1 MFKKLLTGLL
11 VMSLTLSG
19 VRPVNAAAAQR
30 ESAAPKS
37 AMTLLA
43 ETMRTQ
49 LGKSLLSDVHS
60 AQTATTAVPSAAVPT
75 PALKP
80 LVLARVQSAYTPSG
94 LVSGTLTITYTAINR
109 LPLDELTGVE
119 IRVKLAPGV
128 SLVSGPAHL
137 TLPDGSLSFALGT
150 LGPSDGASLAIV
162 VQAPAAV
169 GMIDEG
175 ARASASFVNK
185 RVSAQT
191 APARLVADAFAPYLG
206 QQPEFM
212 FNDVDLLEVAGLVEQ
227 DPAQAFALVRDA
239 THWEAYRGSL
249 RGARGTWWSEAGNS
263 LDRSSLLL
271 GVLRTIGV
279 PSRYVRGGLSSTRQ
293 RELIGQMFLNDTSQI
308 GYVPPEDRYDPYSDT
323 KLLQAAGE
331 HWWVEA
337 DLGSGWQ
344 ALDANFKGA
353 AIGQVFGAGGTPM
366 TVIPDAERHWTKIAL
381 TVEHLPALTG
391 PAGKLETF
399 KAFELTLPTAQI
411 AGLPTVIGHFV
422 RSTSDGGAVFYNIR
436 HYYKPFVAVGGAQ
449 SNAVIY
455 EGQEYLE
462 QITNFPLG
470 SQRVTAASFD
480 VTVYGPDVLAQTY
493 RDEIVDRI
501 GKLAR
506 REGGTVNSAGLSS
519 TQPIVQD
526 RQGVSLL
533 VAPNWVPERARNRAA
548 GLVQSQ
554 VARTQKAKE
563 RFDAATASTGGQ
575 IENEWQNSLA
585 LQLTSEL
592 MVLEFST
599 SSLVGLQT
607 LLDTDKQVRRQ
618 SLAARVATYPVTPR
632 LLATNFSHITSTNEF
647 KVRSSS
653 NFMQTQLT
661 HVPYPGQSRHAE
673 YGMRM
678 SSSVNSLM
686 NEYFVQQTVL
696 GAIST
701 AAVSSTQMASSTT
714 ASKSFV
720 TVMAAAAEQGIEVET
735 IAPEQADKV
744 RKLAVSSDAKA
755 LLLEA
760 LEDRQRIVMVPITTP
775 IVGGEPYLAWLE
787 IDPQTGLI
795 MDRDENNKHIAL
807 MEYGTKTYKNFKD
820 QWFYALAGFVV
831 GLFMGICIRVVIALV
846 TDFAPCQPPSSASS
860 SPPSLPPDAPEGTA
874 EVVAWIESF
883 ASEESDRYLYEMCKH
898 DQTALKELISAI
910 ITIALGM
917 AVRYLGESFGILKK
931 DNWKAFFVGLSVH
944 DSLKDDRLKMF
955 KNYEKLKA
963 SALALTIL
971 KQSPGA
977 IAAIFMWVVSS
988 LFSRTWFRAT
998 GDSDYAIA
1006 ANRIMSG
1013 FLGYGLAIFNLEI
1026 SDNFAEYYKR
1036 GWLQGG
1042 VSFGL
1047 NFASALAGV
1056 CKAFVGLNR
1065 KLWVPS
1071 PLCPKPGPDLGS
1083 GPGGGSGGSS
1093 GGGSTGGAYG
1103 GPVPITPRGVS
1114 VGTVS
1119 SSSGSGVGRRV
1130 VITATSSV
1138 DSAVRKVIRTEH
1150 VRFEEAQVS
1159 FKEAIH
1165 GVVRSGRI
1173 RSSSAI
1179 VRNKQTG
1186 DIVYSGAISVALP
1199 SEGANLVFGP
1209 SATLTTTAD
1218 LLSLSVEGD
1227 HLKAQAQFTSAQQI
1241 SLTSPISIT
1250 LLVSDALAFLGD
1262 ILANEYLI
1270 EFSEGVIFGLE
1281 QLQVLIGSLTLESA
1295 KTVNVGS
1302 YVEEPAGLFGAL
1314 SVSSGGSS
1322 TAAGGMSIDTFVGR
1336 MHLSPLGGSQIRVDA
1351 DGNSNWVGI
1360 ADLTWSDQA
1369 ELGGDMALGL
1379 RVSEQKPYTVSLSMS
1394 DNWRHDW
1401 SRSENKFEAGRH
1413 PRAISVLNESASA
1426 AILDAQGRSVLV
1438 ADASVNS
1445 PALTRAVDI
1454 SVGKAEPL
1462 AYSWGRMQP
1471 SSARGMDYAI
1481 GLMYRGAQSETF
1493 NISVDGLPAPWVV
1506 LPRTQIRFA
1515 TGGLSLLNL
1524 TISPTVDDFPAP
1536 GTVIPFTVTARS
1548 LDNALVASAATSW
1561 TVPLEGIPALQVY
1574 YFRSDV
1580 SSTDIFTVPLLVGNN
1595 GLVTDSFPISG
1606 VIGLRDRLI
1615 TLPPSITV
1623 GPQSAVVVPARVEIN
1638 NYPVG
1643 KRQTMYFRVRELVAA
1658 ADFWVHPDEVMP
1670 LFHWA
1675 YDNAGEDCIGDLA
1688 TRIYALAWHQ
1698 SAYLLDGDR
1707 RELAAIR
1714 EIVNSLPQQLGC
1726 LSEIGVFTGTQAIS
1740 SALTLVPTNTQPLVD
1755 ALELLSDQVE
1765 RALDYRA
1772 TLSIAP
1778 ALSVVRTGQP
1788 VALPVVLAH
1797 TGRVSG
1803 TFTLTV
1809 TDTDGVAQTFTPT
1822 LAPGER
1828 FTHTVVFTPSVE
1840 GTYAVTATA
1849 STPDPQVRPRAGA
1862 TVLAYERLTDIL
1874 VVRGAPDFVETGNSS
1889 SALSVDVVNH
1899 TPLPQAVTIHL
1910 TMTTPSGG
1918 VYYTTQV
1925 TRTLLR
1931 GVTNIPLGTVPFV
1944 NAPAGVYALEAR
1956 LVEENR
1962 VARGGVNAGTGVRVA
1977 TSSRPLIVPPG
1988 DVEATTWITT
1998 ERTVYGSGGT
2008 FEVGV
2013 PISGGVDLTIT
2024 LDAAQHSGTNPAVG
2038 VAVTVPAG
2046 IYDAVYITGAV
2057 RWHDGGQWYGQV
2069 DILDTLNNKYY
2080 MLGHGLNTALGSSDS
2095 FVGGLPTMEAGGA
2108 YHAGR
2113 FIRLR
2118 ITDTTTLRFY
2128 IYDTDISGSS
2138 ANTGTI
2144 IVRLTQVDYPDNTL
2158 RRRMET
2164 AMHHSVPRHALDV
2177 VQWQVW
2183 TGASTGAYPV
2193 PTANN
2198 DCYGCHIQTQGIAGL
2213 EAVRSKVRPSPVDT
2227 RMIEWLNQGMKR
2239 RLVDGVVWKARGERY
2254 RGDEYGQ
2261 WKIQTMLAAWAWAE
2275 QSKVERA
2282 ITGGNSVTLTNLIT
2296 ESLYWLIQPAYRD
2309 NNVWKADHS
2318 GAPYWNFNSRC
2329 GGGFEFSPFGTFG
2342 VIVAVVEAFR
2352 LTGNDTY
2359 RQVANSAVSSL
2370 LTVNWRGTCS
2380 GGDPYPGYAA
2390 NVMLALQE
2398 ALPILEEPLATQ
2410 VRAAIAAFENDLRT
2424 WQQITPGTTHND
2436 GGWRW
2441 HLPMGPGYPSDP
2453 LATAMALY
2461 ALARQGVRSTDVNLV
2476 RATEFL
2482 LANQDRLGRWHSI
2495 YFSTRIIPTTWVDFA
2510 LPLVYEAIG
2519 SYSMD
2524 VLHDTPAN
2532 VDVIDSSFNLAPQS
2546 VVTLPAGERR
2556 AWFYNQ
2562 PETMRYQVIS
2572 YTSALTGLRPGEVR
2586 PLTLG
2591 TLVTYTIESGS
2602 NQIALPGAY
2611 VQAVKL
2617 VSVAPAQQTI
2627 GVGQTARYTVTL
2639 RNPLDQPVV
2648 YAVAVSGL
2656 DAYGADQTFS
2666 MNVPANGQVERVIEV
2681 SAPEWM
2687 QPRQDAFWVTV
2698 NGGQDSDVAALR
2710 VVRETALRLL
2720 PASQRALPGR
2730 TVTYTAV
2737 VSDLSGAGSIVDV
2750 AGQLGGGS
2758 AVTLANGL
2766 SVPANGERIVTWTLT
2781 APSTPGTYGLRA
2793 HALGGLNVPEASAQL
2808 EVVAPA
2814 LSAALGSAT
2823 VGAGMPAVL
2832 TSTLRQ
2838 DAPAGVEPTLPGA
2851 LVSVQ
2856 APAGWQVVQAPTHL
2870 PAGRLAGHG
2879 DVIVVPPAGTAPG
2892 TYNVMMTAVMTGYP
2906 QVTAQAVGRV
2916 TVLNNG
2922 LVVSV
2927 RPTTQT
2933 VTTGD
2938 AFEFEVLVINTGTA
2952 ADQVVVSATGM
2963 LASHSTLVWDT
2974 GSGVVAA
2981 NRVSL
2986 APGQSARFVLA
2997 GQAANA
3003 LVGGVHPA
3011 AVMARSLSRPEVQAV
3026 DYGWLIVN
3034 GRPDLRLT
3042 ITPTYQLVE
3051 TPNAGAWLHLDNA
3064 GSAAADPVVLTVATE
3079 GGAAAYAPVS
3089 PAPMV
3094 LPQWQGALP
3103 LSAWLPRPGR
3113 YVVTATAS
3121 TPGMAGFAVATA
3133 TVEYRMAAALRV
3145 AGVETWPGQS
3155 ATLPFTLTNLGQ
3167 QTMNDLSVRLSVPQG
3182 PWSLN
3187 GISAQNGPLTLTL
3200 PGGPVTPGENGRS
3213 YQVLP
3218 FAPLPYGAERITVT
3232 AELLLNG
3239 EVWQVE
3245 QAQVRVRAPDFRTSS
3260 LTVAGSQ
3267 LFVHD
3272 ILTYTWRLRNTGD
3285 ADAIGAQAV
3294 VTLPADARFEF
3305 QGVLSVSGGTATWD
3319 GVAKRLTWQGDLP
3332 VGGEVV
3338 VTFLAQASFGL
3349 PQGTLN
3355 SPFEVSH
3362 PWRPTHFGT
3371 AQYDYPYRVY
3381 FMIVRRNAP

>member
-1 MFKKLLTGLL
+1 MFKQVLSYVLALSL
-11 VMSLTLSG
+11 VLSG

-49 LGKSLLSDVHS
+49 LGKSLLSDVQS

-119 IRVKLAPGV
+119 IRVKLASGV
-128 SLVSGPAHL
+128 SLVSGPAYL
-137 TLPDGSLSFALGT
+137 TLPDGSLSFALGEI
-150 LGPSDGASLAIV
+150 GPSDGASLAIV

-169 GMIDEG
+169 GQIDEG

-239 THWEAYRGSL
+239 TRWEAYRGSL
-249 RGARGTWWSEAGNS
+249 RGARGTWWSEAGNA
-263 LDRSSLLL
+263 LDRASLLL
-271 GVLRTIGV
+271 GVLRTIGT
-279 PSRYVRGGLSSTRQ
+279 PSRYVRGGLPDARQ
-293 RELIGQMFLNDTSQI
+293 RELIGQMFGDTVSQM
-308 GYVPPEDRYDPYSDT
+308 GAVPAEKQYDPYSDA
-323 KLLQAAGE
+323 KLLQAAGD

-337 DLGSGWQ
+337 DLGGGWQ

-366 TVIPDAERHWTKIAL
+366 TTIPDAERHWTKIAL

-411 AGLPTVIGHFV
+411 AGVPTVIGHFV
-422 RSTSDGGAVFYNIR
+422 RSTFDGGAVFYNIR
-436 HYYKPFVAVGGAQ
+436 HYYTPFIAVGGIRPEAT
-449 SNAVIY
+449 IY
-455 EGQEYLE
+455 RGDEYFE
-462 QITNFPLG
+462 QITNFPLA

-480 VTVYGPDVLAQTY
+480 VTIYGPDVPAQTY

-519 TQPIVQD
+519 TAPVVEDKQSI
-526 RQGVSLL
+526 SLF
-533 VAPNWVPERARNRAA
+533 VAPMWVPERAVTRAA
-548 GLVQSQ
+548 GRAQRQ
-554 VARTQKAKE
+554 MAKAQAE
-563 RFDAATASTGGQ
+563 ADALKQ
-575 IENEWQNSLA
+575 A
-585 LQLTSEL
+585 LQNNDEL
-592 MVLEFST
+592 REEHGDALIGSVDGELASLGLEISIVNGLSAMQDADRAT
-599 SSLVGLQT
+599 RQYAEVGRVQ
-607 LLDTDKQVRRQ
+607 
-618 SLAARVATYPVTPR
+618 ARYTAPR
-632 LLATNFSHITSTNEF
+632 LLASALDLPYTATPTGSVKARMNLLRRDIE
-647 KVRSSS
+647 
-653 NFMQTQLT
+653 LT
-661 HVPYPGQSRHAE
+661 PLPGQNPNAAYGVRMAHGIRAMTSE
-673 YGMRM
+673 YMTLAALAD
-678 SSSVNSLM
+678 SPTT
-686 NEYFVQQTVL
+686 TVKSAL
-696 GAIST
+696 GVME
-701 AAVSSTQMASSTT
+701 AASQ
-714 ASKSFV
+714 
-720 TVMAAAAEQGIEVET
+720 QGIGYVL
-735 IAPEQADKV
+735 IAPDQPEMV
-744 RKLAVSSDAKA
+744 RELAVSNDAKA
-755 LLLEA
+755 RMLATLERGRA
-760 LEDRQRIVMVPITTP
+760 IMTPQTAPVME
-775 IVGGEPYLAWLE
+775 GQPYVAWLE
-787 IDPQTGLI
+787 IDLQTGEI
-795 MDRDENNKHIAL
+795 EDQD
-807 MEYGTKTYKNFKD
+807 EYGNHYGLIEFFMYQNSWKQKKCTPPEQPGGEPKCKDADLRYAIMGLISGFVARLFVHMVVKLTFVVEPSVRRHDEYNNLCAKFTKAPCDFKKTAIFIDKLVWFMVSFFLRYTREGIGPDCSGKSAFGVLSGDDADTFWGGVTVRAWKIFPKDKCMEFIAKIATFGIRGVSDLMSKLLEPNPVNFLKTFDDFMVLPTWGFLSYDASGTKFRFLGFDQGASVAGILINSVFNKD
-820 QWFYALAGFVV
+820 PDVPPEVTFNVVAPPLRPLEVTRLVSPATTLGPSASGALSTAHTRLRHLGAVTVTNGALAVAGGQIDLPSARLLDVSGALVYTGDLSVQLSNQGGRLTLAGPARLSGAADMALWSDGGALAGQAVLTDAHRLIIQATAPLTLWV
-831 GLFMGICIRVVIALV
+831 GAGAVINGATRAQPMQIVFTNADWRKPGRVAWLGSSAVMWSGPVAAMQIGAMSGALGDVSDAGAVSVLNWSGAGQATPGASGIALSLNGV
-846 TDFAPCQPPSSASS
+846 GGTVLSAAPTWTASGEWWRLQPDLRANQTLTWTLGAQVDAGRFAYEFEPSGGTGILRARRQPDQVSADTLGG
-860 SPPSLPPDAPEGTA
+860 SLFLRDSDNRTA
-874 EVVAWIESF
+874 LLAEA
-883 ASEESDRYLYEMCKH
+883 
-898 DQTALKELISAI
+898 QTALPAR
-910 ITIALGM
+910 AP
-917 AVRYLGESFGILKK
+917 
-931 DNWKAFFVGLSVH
+931 
-944 DSLKDDRLKMF
+944 
-955 KNYEKLKA
+955 
-963 SALALTIL
+963 ALAVSVTADELNKPIWGHFPYYAVMGLLYHAQITYT
-971 KQSPGA
+971 
-977 IAAIFMWVVSS
+977 AA
-988 LFSRTWFRAT
+988 T
-998 GDSDYAIA
+998 
-1006 ANRIMSG
+1006 SG
-1013 FLGYGLAIFNLEI
+1013 VFNLAV
-1026 SDNFAEYYKR
+1026 SGLPT
-1036 GWLQGG
+1036 GW
-1042 VSFGL
+1042 
-1047 NFASALAGV
+1047 ASLSRDQVTLDKGQ
-1056 CKAFVGLNR
+1056 
-1065 KLWVPS
+1065 
-1071 PLCPKPGPDLGS
+1071 
-1083 GPGGGSGGSS
+1083 
-1093 GGGSTGGAYG
+1093 
-1103 GPVPITPRGVS
+1103 S
-1114 VGTVS
+1114 VG
-1119 SSSGSGVGRRV
+1119 VGI
-1130 VITATSSV
+1130 VI
-1138 DSAVRKVIRTEH
+1138 
-1150 VRFEEAQVS
+1150 
-1159 FKEAIH
+1159 
-1165 GVVRSGRI
+1165 
-1173 RSSSAI
+1173 
-1179 VRNKQTG
+1179 
-1186 DIVYSGAISVALP
+1186 
-1199 SEGANLVFGP
+1199 
-1209 SATLTTTAD
+1209 
-1218 LLSLSVEGD
+1218 
-1227 HLKAQAQFTSAQQI
+1227 
-1241 SLTSPISIT
+1241 SP
-1250 LLVSDALAFLGD
+1250 
-1262 ILANEYLI
+1262 
-1270 EFSEGVIFGLE
+1270 
-1281 QLQVLIGSLTLESA
+1281 
-1295 KTVNVGS
+1295 
-1302 YVEEPAGLFGAL
+1302 
-1314 SVSSGGSS
+1314 
-1322 TAAGGMSIDTFVGR
+1322 
-1336 MHLSPLGGSQIRVDA
+1336 PLGA
-1351 DGNSNWVGI
+1351 
-1360 ADLTWSDQA
+1360 
-1369 ELGGDMALGL
+1369 M
-1379 RVSEQKPYTVSLSMS
+1379 
-1394 DNWRHDW
+1394 
-1401 SRSENKFEAGRH
+1401 
-1413 PRAISVLNESASA
+1413 
-1426 AILDAQGRSVLV
+1426 
-1438 ADASVNS
+1438 
-1445 PALTRAVDI
+1445 
-1454 SVGKAEPL
+1454 PL
-1462 AYSWGRMQP
+1462 
-1471 SSARGMDYAI
+1471 
-1481 GLMYRGAQSETF
+1481 
-1493 NISVDGLPAPWVV
+1493 
-1506 LPRTQIRFA
+1506 
-1515 TGGLSLLNL
+1515 
-1524 TISPTVDDFPAP
+1524 P
-1536 GTVIPFTVTARS
+1536 GTTIPFTVTVTQVNGTLSASGSAVWRAPETG
-1548 LDNALVASAATSW
+1548 LPAVIFDPDVRAEVAPTETIVA
-1561 TVPLEGIPALQVY
+1561 G
-1574 YFRSDV
+1574 
-1580 SSTDIFTVPLLVGNN
+1580 LLVFN
-1595 GLVTDSFPISG
+1595 GGAITDTFGISVTMMA
-1606 VIGLRDRLI
+1606 
-1615 TLPPSITV
+1615 PSVVSVTAPASVTV
-1623 GPQSAVVVPARVEIN
+1623 GADDMVRVPVTLTFNTEPGRLVPVVGIAGPLGFYTHTAMTHQRFSIVPAEDI
-1638 NYPVG
+1638 
-1643 KRQTMYFRVRELVAA
+1643 
-1658 ADFWVHPDEVMP
+1658 P
-1670 LFHWA
+1670 LYERA
-1675 YDNAGEDCIGDLA
+1675 
-1688 TRIYALAWHQ
+1688 YALRGPGCKARLAH
-1698 SAYLLDGDR
+1698 ATYLLAQQMSFYRLGKVS
-1707 RELAAIR
+1707 LADVEAAKAR
-1714 EIVNSLPQQLGC
+1714 LNSALPC
-1726 LSEIGVFTGTQAIS
+1726 FDETGVFTGTQAIS
-1740 SALTLVPTNTQPLVD
+1740 SALTLVPTNTQPLVN
-1755 ALELLSDQVE
+1755 ALDLLSEQVE

-1772 TLSIAP
+1772 TLGIAP
-1778 ALSVVRTGQP
+1778 ALSVARLGQP

-1809 TDTDGVAQTFTPT
+1809 TDTDGVAQIFMPT

-1874 VVRGAPDFVETGNSS
+1874 VVRGTPDFVETGNSS

-2080 MLGHGLNTALGSSDS
+2080 MLGHAANTSLGSFHP
-2095 FVGGLPTMEAGGA
+2095 FVGGLPTMEAAGA

-2128 IYDTDISGSS
+2128 IYDTNTSGSS
-2138 ANTGTI
+2138 ANVGTI
-2144 IVRLTQVDYPDNTL
+2144 TVRLAQVDYPDNTL
-2158 RRRMET
+2158 RRRMEA
-2164 AMHHSVPRHALDV
+2164 AMHHAAPRHALDAI
-2177 VQWQVW
+2177 QWDTW
-2183 TGASTGAYPV
+2183 TSASTDAHPG
-2193 PTANN
+2193 TLNQRCN
-2198 DCYGCHIQTQGIAGL
+2198 GCHIQAQGISGL
-2213 EAVRSKVRPSPVDT
+2213 AALNTKLRPSPVDE
-2227 RMIEWLNQGMKR
+2227 RMMEWLSTW
-2239 RLVDGVVWKARGERY
+2239 RLQQDWQDSSGRVTGANHSHHF
-2254 RGDEYGQ
+2254 
-2261 WKIQTMLAAWAWAE
+2261 IMTALAAWAWAE
-2275 QSKVERA
+2275 HLRMETNLGRTPNVA
-2282 ITGGNSVTLTNLIT
+2282 LTNALLRAVNW
-2296 ESLYWLIQPAYRD
+2296 SVPRLRVSD
-2309 NNVWKADHS
+2309 VWQADHN
-2318 GAPYWNFNSRC
+2318 NFPWLNTTSRC
-2329 GGGFEFSPFGTFG
+2329 AGGFTFSPMATYYLMT
-2342 VIVAVVEAFR
+2342 ALR
-2352 LTGNDTY
+2352 TSYDLTGDTAY
-2359 RQVANSAVSSL
+2359 L
-2370 LTVNWRGTCS
+2370 GHLTNAAMTLATQVNWRGTC
-2380 GGDPYPGYAA
+2380 GGERYPYFAA
-2390 NVMLALQE
+2390 PAMLALQE
-2398 ALPILEEPLATQ
+2398 AVSVMTDTTQ
-2410 VRAAIAAFENDLRT
+2410 VQTVRNAIQAFEMDLRHT
-2424 WQQITPGTTHND
+2424 QQLTPATTAND
-2436 GGWRW
+2436 GGWRI
-2441 HLPMGPGYPSDP
+2441 HNAHHSPSNPSDP
-2453 LATAMALY
+2453 FVTSMALY
-2461 ALARQGVRSTDVNLV
+2461 ALARQGVRSTDINLV
-2476 RATEFL
+2476 RAAEFL
-2482 LANQDRLGRWHSI
+2482 LSKQNRTGRWYSI
-2495 YFSTRIIPTTWVDFA
+2495 YASNPIMSTTWVDFA

-2519 SYSMD
+2519 SYSLD
-2524 VLHDTPAN
+2524 VLHDTPLG
-2532 VDVIDSSFNLAPQS
+2532 VDVLDDTFNLAPQS
-2546 VVTLPAGERR
+2546 VVTLPVGERR

-2617 VSVAPAQQTI
+2617 VSVAPAQQVI

-2737 VSDLSGAGSIVDV
+2737 VSDLSGAGSLVDV
-2750 AGQLGGGS
+2750 LGQLGGGS
-2758 AVTLANGL
+2758 AVTLVNGL

-2793 HALGGLNVPEASAQL
+2793 HALGGLNVPEANAQL

-2851 LVSVQ
+2851 LVNVQ

-2916 TVLNNG
+2916 TVLGNG
-2922 LVVSV
+2922 LVVNV

-2933 VTTGD
+2933 VNTGD
-2938 AFEFEVLVINTGTA
+2938 SFEFEVLVINAGTA

-2963 LASHSTLVWDT
+2963 LASHSALVWDT
-2974 GSGVVAA
+2974 GSGVVVA

-3133 TVEYRMAAALRV
+3133 TVEYRMAAALRM
-3145 AGVETWPGQS
+3145 ASVETWPGQS

-3167 QTMNDLSVRLSVPQG
+3167 QTMNNLTVRLSVPQG

-3200 PGGPVTPGENGRS
+3200 PGGRC
-3213 YQVLP
+3213 
-3218 FAPLPYGAERITVT
+3218 
-3232 AELLLNG
+3232 
-3239 EVWQVE
+3239 
-3245 QAQVRVRAPDFRTSS
+3245 
-3260 LTVAGSQ
+3260 
-3267 LFVHD
+3267 
-3272 ILTYTWRLRNTGD
+3272 D
-3285 ADAIGAQAV
+3285 A
-3294 VTLPADARFEF
+3294 
-3305 QGVLSVSGGTATWD
+3305 
-3319 GVAKRLTWQGDLP
+3319 
-3332 VGGEVV
+3332 GGERAKLSGAAVCAAAV
-3338 VTFLAQASFGL
+3338 WCQSGSL
-3349 PQGTLN
+3349 
-3355 SPFEVSH
+3355 
-3362 PWRPTHFGT
+3362 
-3371 AQYDYPYRVY
+3371 
-3381 FMIVRRNAP
+3381 

>member
-109 LPLDELTGVE
+109 LLLDELTGVE
-119 IRVKLAPGV
+119 IRVKLASGV
-128 SLVSGPAHL
+128 SLVSGPAYL
-137 TLPDGSLSFALGT
+137 TLPDGSLSFALGEI
-150 LGPSDGASLAIV
+150 GPADGASVAVV

-169 GMIDEG
+169 GAIDDG
-175 ARASASFVNK
+175 AQASASFANK

-212 FNDVDLLEVAGLVEQ
+212 FNDLDLLEVAGLVEQ

-249 RGARGTWWSEAGNS
+249 RGARGTWWSEAGNA
-263 LDRSSLLL
+263 LDRASLLL
-271 GVLRTIGV
+271 GVLRTIGT
-279 PSRYVRGGLSSTRQ
+279 PSRYVRGGLPDARQ
-293 RELIGQMFLNDTSQI
+293 RELIRQMFGDTVSQM
-308 GYVPPEDRYDPYSDT
+308 GAVPAEKQYDPYTDA

-337 DLGSGWQ
+337 DLGGGWQ

-399 KAFELTLPTAQI
+399 KPFELTLPTAQI
-411 AGLPTVIGHFV
+411 AGVPTVIGHFV
-422 RSTSDGGAVFYNIR
+422 RSTFAGGAVFYNIR
-436 HYYKPFVAVGGAQ
+436 HYYTPFIAVGGIRPEAT
-449 SNAVIY
+449 IY
-455 EGQEYLE
+455 RGDEYFE
-462 QITNFPLG
+462 QITNFPLA

-480 VTVYGPDVLAQTY
+480 VTIYGPDTPAQTY
-493 RDEIVDRI
+493 QDEIVDRI

-519 TQPIVQD
+519 TAPVVEDKQS
-526 RQGVSLL
+526 VSLF
-533 VAPNWVPERARNRAA
+533 VAPMWVPERAVTRAA
-548 GLVQSQ
+548 GRAQRQVLKAQAAAEVLKQALPGGVPQNEADEALIGALDGELASLGLDISIVNGFSAMQDADRATRQYAEAGRVQ
-554 VARTQKAKE
+554 ARY
-563 RFDAATASTGGQ
+563 TA
-575 IENEWQNSLA
+575 
-585 LQLTSEL
+585 
-592 MVLEFST
+592 
-599 SSLVGLQT
+599 
-607 LLDTDKQVRRQ
+607 
-618 SLAARVATYPVTPR
+618 PR
-632 LLATNFSHITSTNEF
+632 LLASALD
-647 KVRSSS
+647 
-653 NFMQTQLT
+653 LT
-661 HVPYPGQSRHAE
+661 YVETLTAPMKARMNLMRRDIALTPYPGQNPDAAYGVRMAHGIRAMTSEYLTLAASAGPQTSTVKSALGVMDAAMQQGIGYVLITPEQPEAVRQLAVSDDAKARMLATLERGRAVMAPGAAPTIGGQPYAAWLEMDLETGEVEDQDE
-673 YGMRM
+673 YGKRAAIVEYMKMQRGWKTTKCGPGKDGKVECKDADTRYAFLGFISGFTARLYVYVLSRLTFVSFYLVNRDQPHLINYVHKACLAYRDAIGVSEGWGYAKGDCSAKEVANFFDALVWLTM
-678 SSSVNSLM
+678 SFIIRFYREGIGVDCSDKTLFGMLPGGTDEAYVFWSGLTLAGVKFWRNKCAEFAAKIGTFAYRSQADLFAMLFNANSIDPFKQIVDGFLPWLVGIFGGGEEAELAASFGM
-686 NEYFVQQTVL
+686 TFVSYDVSGVKLRAGGFDQGAAVAGLLLGKILLKDPDVPPGVTFNVAAPPARPLEVTRLVTPAATLGPSASGALSTAHTRLRHL
-696 GAIST
+696 GAVTVTNGALAIAGGQIAFPNARLLDAGGAPVHTGDLSVQLSSQGGRLT
-701 AAVSSTQMASSTT
+701 LAGPARLSGAADMALWSDGGALVGQAVLTDAHRLTIQATTPLTLWVGAGAVINGATRAQPMQIVFTNADWRKAGRVAWLGSSAVAWSGPVAAMQIGAMSGALGDVSDAAAVSVLNWSGTGQATPGAGGIALSLNGVGGRVLSAAPAWT
-714 ASKSFV
+714 ASGDWWRLQPDLRSNQTLTWTLGAQVDAGRFAYEFEPQDGTDILRARRQPDQV
-720 TVMAAAAEQGIEVET
+720 SADTLGGSLFLRDSDNRTALLAEAQT
-735 IAPEQADKV
+735 ALPARAPA
-744 RKLAVSSDAKA
+744 LAVSVAPDELNKPIWGEFPYYGVMG
-755 LLLEA
+755 LLYHAQITYTAATSGVFNLAVSGFPAGWASLSRDQVTLEKGQS
-760 LEDRQRIVMVPITTP
+760 LGVGIVV
-775 IVGGEPYLAWLE
+775 
-787 IDPQTGLI
+787 
-795 MDRDENNKHIAL
+795 
-807 MEYGTKTYKNFKD
+807 
-820 QWFYALAGFVV
+820 
-831 GLFMGICIRVVIALV
+831 
-846 TDFAPCQPPSSASS
+846 
-860 SPPSLPPDAPEGTA
+860 SPP
-874 EVVAWIESF
+874 
-883 ASEESDRYLYEMCKH
+883 
-898 DQTALKELISAI
+898 
-910 ITIALGM
+910 LGAM
-917 AVRYLGESFGILKK
+917 
-931 DNWKAFFVGLSVH
+931 
-944 DSLKDDRLKMF
+944 
-955 KNYEKLKA
+955 
-963 SALALTIL
+963 
-971 KQSPGA
+971 
-977 IAAIFMWVVSS
+977 
-988 LFSRTWFRAT
+988 
-998 GDSDYAIA
+998 
-1006 ANRIMSG
+1006 
-1013 FLGYGLAIFNLEI
+1013 
-1026 SDNFAEYYKR
+1026 
-1036 GWLQGG
+1036 
-1042 VSFGL
+1042 
-1047 NFASALAGV
+1047 
-1056 CKAFVGLNR
+1056 
-1065 KLWVPS
+1065 
-1071 PLCPKPGPDLGS
+1071 PL
-1083 GPGGGSGGSS
+1083 
-1093 GGGSTGGAYG
+1093 
-1103 GPVPITPRGVS
+1103 
-1114 VGTVS
+1114 
-1119 SSSGSGVGRRV
+1119 
-1130 VITATSSV
+1130 
-1138 DSAVRKVIRTEH
+1138 
-1150 VRFEEAQVS
+1150 
-1159 FKEAIH
+1159 
-1165 GVVRSGRI
+1165 
-1173 RSSSAI
+1173 
-1179 VRNKQTG
+1179 
-1186 DIVYSGAISVALP
+1186 
-1199 SEGANLVFGP
+1199 
-1209 SATLTTTAD
+1209 
-1218 LLSLSVEGD
+1218 
-1227 HLKAQAQFTSAQQI
+1227 
-1241 SLTSPISIT
+1241 
-1250 LLVSDALAFLGD
+1250 
-1262 ILANEYLI
+1262 
-1270 EFSEGVIFGLE
+1270 
-1281 QLQVLIGSLTLESA
+1281 
-1295 KTVNVGS
+1295 
-1302 YVEEPAGLFGAL
+1302 
-1314 SVSSGGSS
+1314 
-1322 TAAGGMSIDTFVGR
+1322 
-1336 MHLSPLGGSQIRVDA
+1336 
-1351 DGNSNWVGI
+1351 
-1360 ADLTWSDQA
+1360 
-1369 ELGGDMALGL
+1369 
-1379 RVSEQKPYTVSLSMS
+1379 
-1394 DNWRHDW
+1394 
-1401 SRSENKFEAGRH
+1401 
-1413 PRAISVLNESASA
+1413 
-1426 AILDAQGRSVLV
+1426 
-1438 ADASVNS
+1438 
-1445 PALTRAVDI
+1445 
-1454 SVGKAEPL
+1454 
-1462 AYSWGRMQP
+1462 
-1471 SSARGMDYAI
+1471 
-1481 GLMYRGAQSETF
+1481 
-1493 NISVDGLPAPWVV
+1493 
-1506 LPRTQIRFA
+1506 
-1515 TGGLSLLNL
+1515 
-1524 TISPTVDDFPAP
+1524 P
-1536 GTVIPFTVTARS
+1536 GTTIPFTVTVTQVNGGLWAAGSAVWRAPETGLPGVMFDPNVRTEVAPTETVVAGLYVFNGGTITDTFSLSTTTNVMNGVTITAPASVTVGADDVAR
-1548 LDNALVASAATSW
+1548 VPV
-1561 TVPLEGIPALQVY
+1561 TVTFDAEPG
-1574 YFRSDV
+1574 
-1580 SSTDIFTVPLLVGNN
+1580 
-1595 GLVTDSFPISG
+1595 
-1606 VIGLRDRLI
+1606 RLI
-1615 TLPPSITV
+1615 PIAGIAGPPGLYTRTAMTHQRFAI
-1623 GPQSAVVVPARVEIN
+1623 VPVEDI
-1638 NYPVG
+1638 
-1643 KRQTMYFRVRELVAA
+1643 
-1658 ADFWVHPDEVMP
+1658 P
-1670 LFHWA
+1670 LYERA
-1675 YDNAGEDCIGDLA
+1675 
-1688 TRIYALAWHQ
+1688 YALRGPGCKARLAH
-1698 SAYLLDGDR
+1698 ATYLLAQQMSFYRLGKVS
-1707 RELAAIR
+1707 LAEVEAAKAR
-1714 EIVNSLPQQLGC
+1714 LNSVLPC
-1726 LSEIGVFTGTQAIS
+1726 FDEAGVFTGTQAIS
-1740 SALTLVPTNTQPLVD
+1740 TALTLAPTSTQPLVD
-1755 ALELLSDQVE
+1755 ALDLLSEQVE

-1778 ALSVVRTGQP
+1778 ALSVARVGQP
-1788 VALPVVLAH
+1788 VALPVVLEH

-1809 TDTDGVAQTFTPT
+1809 TDTDGVAQIFMPT

-1849 STPDPQVRPRAGA
+1849 STPDPQVRPRARA

-1874 VVRGAPDFVETGNSS
+1874 VVRGTPDFVETGNSS

-1899 TPLPQAVTIHL
+1899 TPLPQPVTIQL
-1910 TMTTPSGG
+1910 TMTEPGGG
-1918 VYYTTQV
+1918 VYYTAQV
-1925 TRTLLR
+1925 TRTLMR

-2080 MLGHGLNTALGSSDS
+2080 MLGHAANTSLGSFHP
-2095 FVGGLPTMEAGGA
+2095 FVGGLPTMEAAGA

-2128 IYDTDISGSS
+2128 IYDTNTSGSS
-2138 ANTGTI
+2138 ANVGTI

-2158 RRRMET
+2158 RRRMEA
-2164 AMHHSVPRHALDV
+2164 AMHHAAPRHALDAI
-2177 VQWQVW
+2177 QWDTW
-2183 TGASTGAYPV
+2183 TSASTDAHPG
-2193 PTANN
+2193 TLNKRCN
-2198 DCYGCHIQTQGIAGL
+2198 GCHIQAQGISGL
-2213 EAVRSKVRPSPVDT
+2213 AALNTKLRPSPVDE
-2227 RMIEWLNQGMKR
+2227 RMMEWLSTW
-2239 RLVDGVVWKARGERY
+2239 RLQQDWQDSSGRVTGYHSHHFIMTA
-2254 RGDEYGQ
+2254 
-2261 WKIQTMLAAWAWAE
+2261 LAAWAWAE
-2275 QSKVERA
+2275 HLRMETNLGR
-2282 ITGGNSVTLTNLIT
+2282 TPNVTLTNALLRAVNWSVT
-2296 ESLYWLIQPAYRD
+2296 RLRVSDVWQTDHNNLPWL
-2309 NNVWKADHS
+2309 NTT
-2318 GAPYWNFNSRC
+2318 SRC
-2329 GGGFEFSPFGTFG
+2329 AGGFTFSPMATYYLMT
-2342 VIVAVVEAFR
+2342 ALR
-2352 LTGNDTY
+2352 TSYDLTGDT
-2359 RQVANSAVSSL
+2359 AHL
-2370 LTVNWRGTCS
+2370 GHLTNAAMTLATQVNWRGTC
-2380 GGDPYPGYAA
+2380 GGERYPYFAA
-2390 NVMLALQE
+2390 PAMLALQE
-2398 ALPILEEPLATQ
+2398 AVSVITDTTQ
-2410 VRAAIAAFENDLRT
+2410 VQTVRNAIQAFEMDLRHT
-2424 WQQITPGTTHND
+2424 QQLTPATTAND
-2436 GGWRW
+2436 GGWRI
-2441 HLPMGPGYPSDP
+2441 HNAHHSPSNPSDP
-2453 LATAMALY
+2453 LVTSMALY
-2461 ALARQGVRSTDVNLV
+2461 ALARQGVRSTDINLM

-2482 LANQDRLGRWHSI
+2482 LSKQDRTGRWYSI
-2495 YFSTRIIPTTWVDFA
+2495 YASNPIMSTTWVDFA

-2519 SYSMD
+2519 SYSLD
-2524 VLHDTPAN
+2524 VLHDTPLG
-2532 VDVIDSSFNLAPQS
+2532 VDVLDDTFNLAPQS
-2546 VVTLPAGERR
+2546 VVTLPVGERR

-2572 YTSALTGLRPGEVR
+2572 YTSVLTGLRPGEVR

-2591 TLVTYTIESGS
+2591 TLVTYIIESGS

-2617 VSVAPAQQTI
+2617 VSVAPAQQVI
-2627 GVGQTARYTVTL
+2627 GVGQTARYTITL

-2666 MNVPANGQVERVIEV
+2666 VNVPANGQVERVIEV

-2698 NGGQDSDVAALR
+2698 NGGQDSDVASLR

-2750 AGQLGGGS
+2750 VGQLGGGS

-2766 SVPANGERIVTWTLT
+2766 SVLANQARIVTWTLT

-2870 PAGRLAGHG
+2870 PAGRSAGHG

-2974 GSGVVAA
+2974 GSGVVVA

-2997 GQAANA
+2997 GQATNA

-3051 TPNAGAWLHLDNA
+3051 TPNAGAWLRLDNA

-3167 QTMNDLSVRLSVPQG
+3167 QTMNNLSVRLSVPQG

-3294 VTLPADARFEF
+3294 VTLPEDTRFEF
-3305 QGVLSVSGGTATWD
+3305 REVLSVSSGAVLWD
-3319 GVAKRLTWQGDLP
+3319 GSNKRLIWQGDLP
-3332 VGGEVV
+3332 MGSEVV
-3338 VTFLAQASFGL
+3338 ITFRAQASFGL
-3349 PQGTLN
+3349 PRSTLA
-3355 SPFEVSH
+3355 SPFEVTH
-3362 PWRPTHFGT
+3362 TWRPTHTGQ
-3371 AQYDYPYRVY
+3371 AQYDYPYRLY
-3381 FMIVRRNAP
+3381 FMIVRRNAQ